1 MPESTKSSPPLRDLH
16 LWITVLAGGVGSRF
30 WPVSTPT
37 RPKQLL
43 PLASEQPLIED
54 TIQRILALVPRD
66 HIRVLTGQHLAQPI
80 LSAVPELTDNEVMV
94 EPRAR
99 GTGPVLAWAAAQI
112 YNQDPQAV
120 MASLHSDHVISPD
133 SALRELLVAAAE
145 CAREHQRLLTIGIT
159 PTRPETG
166 YGYIKPGARLDARFD
181 AYEVQQFVEKPDRES
196 ATQYV
201 QRGYVWNSGIF
212 VWPVK
217 LLLDE
222 MKKHSPEIGPHLERA
237 MKGDTQGFF
246 DAVQTISIDEAVLE
260 RSEQVAVMPATFHW
274 DDVGA
279 WDAVGRTRAQDADGN
294 VAVGNVRFVDT
305 TNSIGWCE
313 DGKLVVFGGDD
324 LVVVKAGDITFV
336 ADRDRTPDLKQLLEQ
351 IQEWL
356 NSSS

>member
-1 MPESTKSSPPLRDLH
+1 M
-16 LWITVLAGGVGSRF
+16 
-30 WPVSTPT
+30 
-37 RPKQLL
+37 

-54 TIQRILALVPRD
+54 TVQRILALVPRD
-66 HIRVLTGQHLAQPI
+66 HIRILTGEHLAKPI
-80 LSAVPELTDNEVMV
+80 LQAVPELTEQEVMV

-112 YNQDPQAV
+112 YAKDPDGI

-133 SALRELLVAAAE
+133 NALREMLVVAAQFA
-145 CAREHQRLLTIGIT
+145 AEHQRLITIGVT

-166 YGYIKPGARLDARFD
+166 YGYIKPGARIDIKYD
-181 AYEVQQFVEKPDRES
+181 AYEVQQFVEKPDRET

-201 QRGYVWNSGIF
+201 QRGFVWNSGIF

-222 MKKHSPEIGPHLERA
+222 IRAHSPEIGPHLQLA
-237 MKGDTQGFF
+237 LDGDTAAFF
-246 DAVQTISIDEAVLE
+246 DAVQSTSVDEAVLE
-260 RSEQVAVMPATFHW
+260 RSERVAVMPATFHW

-279 WDAVGRTRAQDADGN
+279 WDAVGRTRAKDRDGN

-336 ADRDRTPDLKQLLEQ
+336 ADRDRTPDLKELLEQ
-351 IQEWL
+351 ISEWL
-356 NSSS
+356 KQN